1 MEHVVMPLPA
11 LHTKDV
17 DYMRRQFRAWME
29 GAEARANQFAKLS
42 ENPYVA
48 RTAEADAWENGWERI
63 DWGINS
69 TTPVERRVSNQ
80 SA

>member
-1 MEHVVMPLPA
+1 MPLPA

-17 DYMRRQFRAWME
+17 DFMRRQFRAWME

-69 TTPVERRVSNQ
+69 TTPIERRVSNQ